1 MSSGQAIDTES
12 ISHRPWLRAPAVA
25 PAAGSENKEKH
36 ALRPHPGEADP
47 PASKRECPLYPR
59 LVPSRYNP
67 APVSKPQRGPSQRS
81 TGYLTTKSEIL
92 RSIRAKC
99 LDCSCYQ
106 PVEIKNCHLEGCAL
120 WPFRMG
126 RDPAPHPGS
135 VRGVASRAMIL
146 DGTGRMAVE
155 TLP

>member
-1 MSSGQAIDTES
+1 MLCGRIQGRQPPGIKAGMTPLPAPSS
-12 ISHRPWLRAPAVA
+12 ISV
-25 PAAGSENKEKH
+25 
-36 ALRPHPGEADP
+36 
-47 PASKRECPLYPR
+47 YPT
-59 LVPSRYNP
+59 
-67 APVSKPQRGPSQRS
+67 PVSKPQRGPSQRS